1 MESNLAKYTTD
12 GNVVF
17 LSKEI
22 DINKKLSNI
31 IGSKFAK
38 YREKWDKVNNFELV
52 TEFPLFLHLDLFQ
65 VCNYQCPH
73 CNISDPELLKVA
85 YKGKISEKMDFNKYK
100 KIVDEG
106 SEYGCPSIEPQGVN
120 EPLLVKDFE
129 KYALYAHQKG
139 FIDIM
144 INTNAS
150 ALTEKRAKKL
160 LDSGLTRL
168 RFSLDAY
175 SPETYKK
182 VRVGSLPLKKI
193 VKQIETFLELKE
205 RGNYKLP
212 VTGVSMCV
220 LKQNQHEV
228 DDFQKFWIDKVDMV
242 TFQSFQPPNAK
253 KDYSNFY
260 PDETLKDKKKIKIKK
275 NFRCPQPF
283 QRVVIRN
290 DLITACCNT
299 FSTQL
304 TLGNLSEGIYNAW
317 NGKLANELRYIH
329 QNGMYELNPTCKICV
344 ETTAN

>member
-1 MESNLAKYTTD
+1 MQENIAKYTTD

-17 LSKEI
+17 LSKEK
-22 DINKKLSNI
+22 DINKKLSDI
-31 IGSKFAK
+31 IGEKFKK

-52 TEFPLFLHLDLFQ
+52 TDFPMFLHLDLFQ

-73 CNISDPELLKVA
+73 CNISDPDLLKKA
-85 YKGKISEKMDFNKYK
+85 YKGSISEKMDFDKYK
-100 KIVDEG
+100 RIVDEG
-106 SEYGCPSIEPQGVN
+106 SEHNCPSIEPQGVN
-120 EPLLVKDFE
+120 EPLLVKNFE
-129 KYALYAHQKG
+129 EYCQYAHKKG

-144 INTNAS
+144 INSNAS

-160 LDSGLTRL
+160 LDSGLTRF
-168 RFSLDAY
+168 RFSLDAF

-182 VRVGSLPLKKI
+182 VRVGSLPLDKV
-193 VKQIETFLELKE
+193 VKQIEKFLELKE
-205 RGNYKLP
+205 KGNYKLP

-228 DDFQKFWIDKVDMV
+228 DDFQNFWIDKVDMV

-260 PDETLKDKKKIKIKK
+260 PDETEKKPKQKKKIKS
-275 NFRCPQPF
+275 FRCPQPF

-304 TLGNLSEGIYNAW
+304 TLGNLKDGIYNAW

-329 QNGMYELNPTCKICV
+329 QNGMWELNPTCKICV